1 MRALRLPSSL
11 PALCVAALIL
21 TLAAPHETQGDNWA
35 GWRGPGRNGV
45 SHESG
50 LPLKWS
56 SGENVAWK
64 APLPG
69 MGVGGPI
76 IWGDR
81 IFVTDCDGP
90 RQANLHVICL
100 ARDSGREL
108 WHDQFWGTA
117 PTLHHDTKSSMAT
130 PVPVTDGKF
139 VFAFFGTG
147 DVFCTTVEGELIWQR
162 SLASEYGAF
171 ENRFAASSSPVLYE
185 NLLIVQCDHYGDS
198 YVLAIDKATGAT
210 AWKVDRPGYW
220 HSWASP
226 QLVPVVGAHANAS
239 AGKEPAQGPS
249 KSPSQNQF
257 ELVLCGSEKLD
268 AFDPATGRKLWS
280 VAGMLRECIPTPVFD
295 NGLIYAVSG
304 PKGPTLAVRP
314 GGRGDVTDS
323 HVAWSAI
330 RGAPFVPSAIVVGS
344 AYELV
349 DDAGVLT
356 CLDATRGTRRW
367 QSRLPGRYTA
377 SPLAGDGKIYFFNE
391 DGMTTVISSRADR
404 FQVLS
409 QNAIDEPI
417 FATPAISQG
426 QLFIRTPSRLWCIG
440 GTTRQKST
448 EGRPAGGSLSV
459 R

>member
-1 MRALRLPSSL
+1 MRDLRRRFSL
-11 PALCVAALIL
+11 PALCVATSIL
-21 TLAAPHETQGDNWA
+21 MLAAPSETQGDNWA

-50 LPLKWS
+50 LPLRWS
-56 SGENVAWK
+56 STENVAWK
-64 APLPG
+64 ASLPG

-90 RQANLHVICL
+90 HQANLHVICL
-100 ARDSGREL
+100 ARDSGSEL

-147 DVFCTTVEGELIWQR
+147 DVFCTTVEGELVWQR

-171 ENRFAASSSPVLYE
+171 ENRFAASSSPVLYD
-185 NLLIVQCDHYGDS
+185 NLVIVQCDHYGDS

-226 QLVPVVGAHANAS
+226 QLVPVAGVQTVAS
-239 AGKEPAQGPS
+239 TGKDLA
-249 KSPSQNQF
+249 KSSSQRQF

-268 AFDPATGRKLWS
+268 AFDPATGRKLWT

-314 GGRGDVTDS
+314 GGRGDQ
-323 HVAWSAI
+323 
-330 RGAPFVPSAIVVGS
+330 
-344 AYELV
+344 LV

-391 DGMTTVISSRADR
+391 DGMTTVISSHADR
-404 FQVLS
+404 YQVLS

-417 FATPAISQG
+417 FATPAISQS

-440 GTTRQKST
+440 GAVRPRRST
-448 EGRPAGGSLSV
+448 EG
-459 R
+459 

>member
-1 MRALRLPSSL
+1 M
-11 PALCVAALIL
+11 L
-21 TLAAPHETQGDNWA
+21 TAPNAMFGDNWA

-90 RQANLHVICL
+90 HQANLHVICL

-130 PVPVTDGKF
+130 PVPVTDGQF

-147 DVFCTTVEGELIWQR
+147 DVFCTTVEGELVWQR

-185 NLLIVQCDHYGDS
+185 NLMIVQCDHYGDS

-226 QLVPVVGAHANAS
+226 QLVPVAGA
-239 AGKEPAQGPS
+239 
-249 KSPSQNQF
+249 KSPPQGRF

-268 AFDPATGRKLWS
+268 AFDPATGRKLWT
-280 VAGMLRECIPTPVFD
+280 VTGMLRECIPTPVFD

-314 GGRGDVTDS
+314 GGRGDVTNS

-330 RGAPFVPSAIVVGS
+330 RGAPFVPSAIVVGP

-356 CLDATRGTRRW
+356 CLDAIRGTRRW

-377 SPLAGDGKIYFFNE
+377 SPLAGDGKLYFFNE
-391 DGMTTVISSRADR
+391 DGMTTVISSRAER

-426 QLFIRTPSRLWCIG
+426 QLFIRAPSRLWCIG
-440 GTTRQKST
+440 GAARPQRST
-448 EGRPAGGSLSV
+448 EVKEKPGRRQSQTESKLSPAGHFV
-459 R
+459 FAVAPATRP